1 MSHNLV
7 CWKCGASLAQLSLP
21 LRRLDEC
28 AKCHAELHV
37 CKLCVDYD
45 TRVAKHCRE
54 PTADEVNDKTKA
66 LLDLLSG
73 KGSEEDRWKDIE
85 TLYGITSRALYRVV
99 ESELHTMETLITQV
113 AASAKALNASAQLS
127 KRSSATSS

>member
-1 MSHNLV
+1 MNGDLKH
-7 CWKCGASLAQLSLP
+7 
-21 LRRLDEC
+21 RF
-28 AKCHAELHV
+28 
-37 CKLCVDYD
+37 
-45 TRVAKHCRE
+45 VA
-54 PTADEVNDKTKA
+54 VNDKTKA

-73 KGSEEDRWKDIE
+73 NGSEEDRWKDIE